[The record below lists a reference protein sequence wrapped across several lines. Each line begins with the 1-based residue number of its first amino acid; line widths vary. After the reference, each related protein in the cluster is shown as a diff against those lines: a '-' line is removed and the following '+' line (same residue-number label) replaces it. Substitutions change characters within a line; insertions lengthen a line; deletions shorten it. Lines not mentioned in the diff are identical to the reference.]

1 MRTLPGWQTALALV
15 RAPDAHV
22 IKLDELLFF
31 EIDRNSE
38 NSPLLVLRAQMGE
51 SLSDSC
57 VALDDATLEVLAR
70 PGGEPLI
77 LGCGGEDAPFEPLL
91 DLLARCGLACG
102 LVAPVRQGEGLS
114 GCLVGCSAGPRSFT
128 PADIAVFKLL
138 ASFLAVALENDQ
150 LRAETDFRFSEAM
163 SLETVSSALVEER
176 SLDAILSLIIDEAM
190 RLLNAQDALVLLL
203 QDDDQWFQVRAR
215 KGQGLKGLTRGR
227 LSVLDS
233 LNGMVIRTGEPLV
246 SQDARTDPRANPARA
261 RRLNVGTVVIAP
273 LNIRQKT
280 IGTIAVHNKR
290 EGYFGE
296 TDVAVLCSLA
306 NQAAIAIDNA
316 RLFRALL
323 GARDEIER
331 KATELQQL
339 LVQTLNIQEDE
350 RRRIAADIHDRVI
363 ARIVGALY
371 ELETCTQLYR
381 RGERLD
387 DQLQLLKELLNEAID
402 KTRASIYNLWPATLD
417 HMGLVPALRELLGHQ
432 AARSG
437 LQHSVQVYGTPYRLR
452 PEVRIAAYRIV
463 QEALNNI
470 QQHGAARAVEV
481 TVRFGPRRTRI
492 QIRDDGQGFDTEQVM
507 LSPPADHFGLIG
519 MRERAASVGGTLRI
533 ESTSGR
539 GSQVILEIP
548 NREAT
553 AGMGE

>member
-1 MRTLPGWQTALALV
+1 
-15 RAPDAHV
+15 
-22 IKLDELLFF
+22 
-31 EIDRNSE
+31 
-38 NSPLLVLRAQMGE
+38 
-51 SLSDSC
+51 
-57 VALDDATLEVLAR
+57 
-70 PGGEPLI
+70 
-77 LGCGGEDAPFEPLL
+77 
-91 DLLARCGLACG
+91 
-102 LVAPVRQGEGLS
+102 
-114 GCLVGCSAGPRSFT
+114 
-128 PADIAVFKLL
+128 
-138 ASFLAVALENDQ
+138 
-150 LRAETDFRFSEAM
+150 
-163 SLETVSSALVEER
+163 
-176 SLDAILSLIIDEAM
+176 
-190 RLLNAQDALVLLL
+190 
-203 QDDDQWFQVRAR
+203 
-215 KGQGLKGLTRGR
+215 
-227 LSVLDS
+227 
-233 LNGMVIRTGEPLV
+233 
-246 SQDARTDPRANPARA
+246 
-261 RRLNVGTVVIAP
+261 
-273 LNIRQKT
+273 
-280 IGTIAVHNKR
+280 
-290 EGYFGE
+290 
-296 TDVAVLCSLA
+296 VLCSLA

-371 ELETCTQLYR
+371 ELETCTQLYL

-402 KTRASIYNLWPATLD
+402 RTRASIYNLWPATLD
-417 HMGLVPALRELLGHQ
+417 HMGLVPALRELLSHQ

-437 LQHSVQVYGTPYRLR
+437 LQHSVEVYGTPYRLR
-452 PEVRIAAYRIV
+452 PEERIAAYRIV

-470 QQHGAARAVEV
+470 QQHGAARGVEV
-481 TVRFGPRRTRI
+481 TVRYGPRRLRI

-519 MRERAASVGGTLRI
+519 MRERATSVGGTLHI